1 MKKFKEGD
9 TVYLLES
16 GMRIREAAVKRYKGE
31 FCIIQFK
38 GGGGIQVRSS
48 RLCGT
53 IEEAEEQIS
62 LRNPRKERR
71 NPYDYM

>member
-1 MKKFKEGD
+1 MKKFKEDD

-38 GGGGIQVRSS
+38 DGGGIQVRSS
-48 RLCGT
+48 RLYGT
-53 IEEAEEQIS
+53 I
-62 LRNPRKERR
+62 
-71 NPYDYM
+71 